1 VNIELLNINFRK
13 LSLDDPAAS
22 IEELR
27 LIEWQQ
33 LLNKLST
40 DILKREQ
47 EVVLKEA
54 RSMQMECKVC
64 MEEDCNMVTL
74 PCMHISMCRTCC
86 ESHTSDSNVM
96 HYCPMCRA
104 NIHSS
109 SQVYFA

>member
-1 VNIELLNINFRK
+1 M
-13 LSLDDPAAS
+13 SLDDPAAS

-27 LIEWQQ
+27 LLEWQQ

-40 DILKREQ
+40 DILNREQ
-47 EVVLKEA
+47 KVALKEA
-54 RSMQMECKVC
+54 KIALMESRSMLMECKVC

-74 PCMHISMCRTCC
+74 PCMHISMCKTCC
-86 ESHTSDSNVM
+86 DSHTSDSNVM

-104 NIHSS
+104 NIQSS

>member
-1 VNIELLNINFRK
+1 MNIELLDISFRK

-64 MEEDCNMVTL
+64 MEDK
-74 PCMHISMCRTCC
+74 
-86 ESHTSDSNVM
+86 SN
-96 HYCPMCRA
+96 
-104 NIHSS
+104 
-109 SQVYFA
+109 